1 MDDLLN
7 EFLTETSEAID
18 IVDVELV
25 KLEQDPANSEVLDH
39 IFRLVHTIKG
49 TCGFIGLPRLEAIA
63 HSAENILGKFRDGAL
78 KVKSDHVTLILSSLD
93 RIKMIIDHLEANA
106 SEPNGDDQDLIEA
119 LDTIAE
125 RAEQSQTETE
135 EILGRPL
142 KPGEVS
148 LEDLEAVFAATP
160 GPEESGDDSLIQ
172 RLGGERA
179 VAACAKTVAL
189 AASNESGIRD
199 HFMGPHGPS
208 RTRALE
214 EFILAVLREDADEA
228 KASAALVSDGTAVSK
243 DAIAIVQ
250 SLFRACLSEEGIDK
264 LVVAEAEDQ
273 LEIAAAMLL
282 EPFAGNGIPSDGAN
296 NDKAPAVRRK
306 SAQSIRVSVDLLEE
320 LMMLVSELV
329 LTRNQLLQIVRHKDD
344 SEFAVPLQTLSQC
357 TTELQEGVM
366 KTRMQPIGNAWAKLP
381 RIVRDLSHEL
391 GKSIELRMKGEN
403 TELDRQLLELIKDP
417 LTHMVRNSADHGIE
431 SPEERKTAGKPEKGC
446 IELDA
451 YHEGGHIILVI
462 ADDGKGIDAAR
473 LRAKLIE
480 NKLVE
485 AEDLDGMSD
494 AQVHKFIFH
503 PGLSTAEEVTSV
515 SGRGVGMDVVR
526 SNIEK
531 IGGTIDLHS
540 EEGLGTRV
548 TIKIPLTLAIVSALI
563 VEAGGNRFALPQ
575 ISVLELVRA
584 NGAENRSIEYINDT
598 AVFRLRDHLLPLISL
613 SKLLGVQAADTADSG
628 DFIIVTQVGAFTF
641 GIIVDRVF
649 DTEEIVVKPVAPV
662 LNALPVYSG
671 NTILGDGSVIMIL
684 DPNGIAQ
691 SVTQVAPEIQNNADE
706 LDPLS
711 AQDGDKETMLLF
723 TVGDGAPKA
732 VPLALVAR
740 LEEFQREQIEFS
752 NGQMVVQ
759 YRDGLLPLLSFGD
772 TPMES
777 GRDSQPVL
785 VFSYDGKALG
795 LAVDSIMD
803 IVDCRLDIELAAHQP
818 GIIGTAVIADKVTE
832 IVDAGYFMEKA
843 YENWLVKDRRDRISS
858 EGQHHLLLVDDS
870 SFFRN
875 LLKPLLIASGYQ
887 VTTASNAGEALE
899 LRRRGHVF
907 DLIVSDIDMPDLD
920 GFAFAEKV
928 KSEGQWQETPLIALS
943 GLHSPEFKAQGQEAG
958 FSDYVAKMDRP
969 ALLKALH
976 RQLESQ
982 TEDAA

>member
-7 EFLTETSEAID
+7 EFLTETNEALE

-25 KLEQDPANSEVLDH
+25 KLEQDPANSQVLDH

-78 KVKSDHVTLILSSLD
+78 QVQSTHVTLILSSID
-93 RIKMIIDHLEANA
+93 RIKMIIDHLEAQA
-106 SEPNGDDQDLIEA
+106 SEPAGDDQDLIKE
-119 LDTIAE
+119 LDQIADA
-125 RAEQSQTETE
+125 AELSKTETE
-135 EILGRPL
+135 EVLGRPL
-142 KPGEVS
+142 KAGEVS
-148 LEDLEAVFAATP
+148 LDELEAAFAAAP
-160 GPEESGDDSLIQ
+160 GPEGAGEDSLIA
-172 RLGGERA
+172 RLGGEKT

-199 HFMGPHGPS
+199 HFTGPS
-208 RTRALE
+208 GPARTRALE
-214 EFILAVLREDADEA
+214 ELILAVLKEDVDEA

-250 SLFRACLSEEGIDK
+250 SLFRACLADDGVDQKAVTE
-264 LVVAEAEDQ
+264 AEAQ

-282 EPFAGNGIPSDGAN
+282 EPFGGLESGAP
-296 NDKAPAVRRK
+296 KVMGSAPVSRAK
-306 SAQSIRVSVDLLEE
+306 STQTIRVNVDLLEE
-320 LMMLVSELV
+320 LMTLVSELV

-344 SEFAVPLQTLSQC
+344 SEFSVPLQTLSQC

-391 GKSIELRMKGEN
+391 GKAIDLRMKGEG

-431 SPEERKTAGKPEKGC
+431 KPEDRKAAGKPEQGV
-446 IELDA
+446 INLDA
-451 YHEGGHIILVI
+451 YHEGGHIIIVI
-462 ADDGKGIDAAR
+462 SDDGKGIDAER
-473 LRAKLIE
+473 LRVKLLE
-480 NKLVE
+480 NQLVT
-485 AEDLDGMSD
+485 AEELDALSD
-494 AQVHKFIFH
+494 AQVHKYIFH

-540 EEGLGTRV
+540 EKGQGTKV

-563 VEAGGNRFALPQ
+563 VEAGGDRFALPQ

-584 NGAENRSIEYINDT
+584 NSDEKRVIEYINDT

-613 SKLLGVQAADTADSG
+613 SNVLGLEKDGEKESG

-649 DTEEIVVKPVAPV
+649 DTEEIVVKPVAPI
-662 LNALPVYSG
+662 LKTLPVYSG

-691 SVTQVAPEIQNNADE
+691 SVTQLAPEVQANEDLAD
-706 LDPLS
+706 DALS
-711 AQDGDKETMLLF
+711 GDGDKETMLLF
-723 TVGDGAPKA
+723 VAGDGVPKA
-732 VPLALVAR
+732 VPLALVSR
-740 LEEFQREQIEFS
+740 LEEFQKEQIEYS
-752 NGQMVVQ
+752 NGQTVVQ
-759 YRDGLLPLLSFGD
+759 YRDGLLPLLSFEGVVGQNG
-772 TPMES
+772 ES
-777 GRDSQPVL
+777 QSAL

-795 LAVDSIMD
+795 LAVDQIMD
-803 IVDCRLDIELAAHQP
+803 IVDCKLDIELAVNQP
-818 GIIGTAVIADKVTE
+818 GLIGTAVIADKVTE
-832 IVDAGYFMEKA
+832 IVDVGHFMTKA
-843 YENWLVKDRRDRISS
+843 YENWLVKDKRD
-858 EGQHHLLLVDDS
+858 EVALKGQHHLLLVDDS

-875 LLKPLLIASGYQ
+875 LLKPLLIAAGYQ
-887 VTTASNAGEALE
+887 VTTASNAEEALE
-899 LRRRGHVF
+899 LRRRGRSF
-907 DLIVSDIDMPDLD
+907 DLIVSDIDMPEID

-928 KSEGQWQETPLIALS
+928 KSSGQWSDTPLIALS
-943 GLHSPEFKAQGQEAG
+943 GLHNPDYEAQGQEAG

-969 ALLKALH
+969 ALLNALQ
-976 RQLESQ
+976 RQLRHGE
-982 TEDAA
+982 EDAA